1 MSVPQL
7 SVRSAK
13 AIEIAHRLAR
23 RDKRTIADVVETAL
37 EEYDARRT
45 GREPASSFWRRIS
58 EQYGS
63 DEIDLEEI
71 IQEHRKPHP
80 GIEL

>member
-1 MSVPQL
+1 MAAPQL

-23 RDKRTIADVVETAL
+23 RDKRTIANIVETAL
-37 EEYDARRT
+37 EEYEARQT

-63 DEIDLEEI
+63 DDVDLEAI
-71 IQEHRKPHP
+71 IQENRKPHK
-80 GIEL
+80 GIDL